1 MFASSPQVARPSS
14 PDQMSVDSLLMLS
27 KSDLLSRLEQYQMTL
42 MSLIHTEADL
52 PLLEKYQDELQP
64 SDWQCIALRFP
75 FATHLVAMHV
85 DQLDDCTW
93 HAIIQSGS
101 KSTLIQMFPEKWI
114 HMGEHAWYRFLDTPW
129 ITEVASKYPQ
139 HVPSKYAKV
148 ISDKL
153 RLVWQASQYSGVK
166 PLEDDRIAQMEKR
179 LVALEAAMRRAD
191 EEHVEYHKTV
201 NELVLSTVAKI
212 TGDLRDRISLS
223 EDAVAQLKTDLRS
236 LTEKIN
242 GLDTGATK
250 STSDLI
256 RDAVKEV
263 SRVLHGNADF
273 DATECRMWF
282 EKRLRRTG
290 QVPDAMV
297 IKMYM
302 AAEWGL
308 EYAA

>member
-1 MFASSPQVARPSS
+1 MFTMFDASCS
-14 PDQMSVDSLLMLS
+14 MSFRRASTD
-27 KSDLLSRLEQYQMTL
+27 DLLSMNKSEFLAALKKHRTSIALFNR
-42 MSLIHTEADL
+42 SEADV
-52 PLLEKYQDELQP
+52 PLFEKYEDEL
-64 SDWQCIALRFP
+64 SAEEWCSIAASP
-75 FATHLVAMHV
+75 FLQHLVARHV
-85 DQLDDCTW
+85 GQLDDTAWISIVCYRQTSPLITM
-93 HAIIQSGS
+93 HA
-101 KSTLIQMFPEKWI
+101 EKWV
-114 HMGEHAWYRFLDTPW
+114 HLGEPVWSQVIDAPW

-139 HVPSKYAKV
+139 HVPSKYTKV

-166 PLEDDRIAQMEKR
+166 SLEDDRIAQMEKR
-179 LVALEAAMRRAD
+179 LGALEAAMRRAD
-191 EEHVEYHKTV
+191 EEHVEYRKTV
-201 NELVLSTVAKI
+201 SALVLSTVAKI
-212 TGDLRDRISLS
+212 TGDLKERISLS
-223 EDAVAQLKTDLRS
+223 EDAVAQLKTDLHS

-242 GLDTGATK
+242 GFDTGATK

-256 RDAVKEV
+256 GDAVREV
-263 SRVLHGNADF
+263 ARVLHDNADF
-273 DATECRMWF
+273 DETECRLWF